1 MSYLHTVVEPLAR
14 ALLGERPAIL
24 HNAMG
29 GRTESIA
36 GGKISIASIPTTLA
50 LRD

>member
-1 MSYLHTVVEPLAR
+1 LLSVAR
-14 ALLGERPAIL
+14 ALQAERPAIL

-29 GRTESIA
+29 GRTERIG
-36 GGKISIASIPTTLA
+36 GGKASIASIPTTPA